1 MGIENDGGQDDQG
14 TQDPNATGADG
25 QGAGNDQ
32 GNQGQGQG
40 GEGAQGGAADGN
52 QGNQGDQTPQVPE
65 WLSDVE
71 DESLRSEDALKTL
84 SRFKGKGDLAKSYLE
99 LRGKVGENPITV
111 PGENATDEEREAFYK
126 AIGRPDSPDKY
137 EFPEIEGVEPDDDA
151 TKAFKEAAHKLG
163 VPPEMASGMYQYLME
178 QAKTYQE
185 NQAKAIET
193 TQAETEKTLKKEFG
207 KDYETNLTA
216 GDNALRQVIGDEAM
230 KKLEAAGLHVDAD
243 VVRGAVKLSQAIGE
257 DKLRG
262 MGDGSRGG
270 QVKTRAELEDIMKKN
285 PDWKSDPKLKQEV
298 EDGFRALYPENNVAA
313 YTDPSE
319 AQAH

>member
-1 MGIENDGGQDDQG
+1 
-14 TQDPNATGADG
+14 
-25 QGAGNDQ
+25 
-32 GNQGQGQG
+32 
-40 GEGAQGGAADGN
+40 
-52 QGNQGDQTPQVPE
+52 
-65 WLSDVE
+65 VE
-71 DESLRSEDALKTL
+71 DESLKGEDALNILGRYK
-84 SRFKGKGDLAKSYLE
+84 SREEQLKAHVEARKKL
-99 LRGKVGENPITV
+99 GENPITV

-126 AIGRPDSPDKY
+126 AIGRPDSPDQY

-193 TQAETEKTLKKEFG
+193 AHAETEKVLKKEFG

-313 YTDPSE
+313 YTDPRE